1 MVPISFSAEGEESMR
16 NLCKYRNREEG
27 VCEKNGQD
35 CPVYIQ
41 DNDDMPCGGCCYCE
55 DSENKET

>member
-1 MVPISFSAEGEESMR
+1 MR

-27 VCEKNGQD
+27 CCEKNGQD

-41 DNDDMPCGGCCYCE
+41 DNDDLPCGGCCYGE
-55 DSENKET
+55 DSENEEN

>member
-1 MVPISFSAEGEESMR
+1 MR
-16 NLCKYRNREEG
+16 NLCKYRDSFEG

-41 DNDDMPCGGCCYCE
+41 AQEDMPCGGCCYCE
-55 DSENKET
+55 EIEKEN